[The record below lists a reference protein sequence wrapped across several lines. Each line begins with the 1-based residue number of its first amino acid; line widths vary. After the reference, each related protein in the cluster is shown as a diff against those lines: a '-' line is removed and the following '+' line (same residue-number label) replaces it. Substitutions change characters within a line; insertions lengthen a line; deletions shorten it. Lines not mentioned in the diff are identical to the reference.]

1 VEVSNNEDDV
11 TKKSVGDDVGD
22 GGASSAELITPN
34 LIRSNASGQIDP
46 SVADRPTSTDALV
59 GGRRRKRPLL
69 VPKQKQALPSAD
81 QVMIQIKL
89 PPYRGPRSPLD
100 LVVVEIIFGRIFED
114 FRHISQATG
123 TGTSTGGVI
132 QPQKKM
138 CHPFLKKILVPRKRQ
153 TYLLVVVRLICM
165 LIM

>member
-1 VEVSNNEDDV
+1 
-11 TKKSVGDDVGD
+11 
-22 GGASSAELITPN
+22 
-34 LIRSNASGQIDP
+34 
-46 SVADRPTSTDALV
+46 
-59 GGRRRKRPLL
+59 
-69 VPKQKQALPSAD
+69 
-81 QVMIQIKL
+81 MIQIEL

-100 LVVVEIIFGRIFED
+100 LVVVEIIFGRLFED